1 MKNKYF
7 IALLFVFVFGIVFNV
22 SAQEQSV
29 RVRMTATSSPA
40 RPIKLMATSTEM
52 RVRLMAT
59 STKPRM
65 WLASTTVTSTRKT
78 EMQEKRAEF
87 KQDIAKRQVSNV
99 ARVISA
105 TIERLEKIIERVE
118 SRIEKLKANGGN
130 TTESEGFLVSAQAH
144 LSEAKADVEAFAE
157 LDLTSDRAQDNFE
170 IIRVAASSAKEH
182 IRLAHTD
189 IMKAVRL
196 LGQIQSSLRAA
207 TSTEETN

>member
-1 MKNKYF
+1 
-7 IALLFVFVFGIVFNV
+7 
-22 SAQEQSV
+22 
-29 RVRMTATSSPA
+29 
-40 RPIKLMATSTEM
+40 M

-87 KQDIAKRQVSNV
+87 KQDIAKRQVTNV
-99 ARVISA
+99 SRVISA

-118 SRIEKLKANGGN
+118 SRIEKLKANGSD

-182 IRLAHTD
+182 ILLAHTD
-189 IMKAVRL
+189 IMKPVRAL
-196 LGQIQSSLRAA
+196 TASS
-207 TSTEETN
+207 N

>member
-65 WLASTTVTSTRKT
+65 WLASTTVRS
-78 EMQEKRAEF
+78 
-87 KQDIAKRQVSNV
+87 
-99 ARVISA
+99 
-105 TIERLEKIIERVE
+105 
-118 SRIEKLKANGGN
+118 
-130 TTESEGFLVSAQAH
+130 
-144 LSEAKADVEAFAE
+144 
-157 LDLTSDRAQDNFE
+157 
-170 IIRVAASSAKEH
+170 
-182 IRLAHTD
+182 
-189 IMKAVRL
+189 
-196 LGQIQSSLRAA
+196 
-207 TSTEETN
+207 